1 MSEVTLLIGKKWQ
14 NLWLFRL
21 KTEILR
27 TQILKKT
34 QTPQNSLLTKGSQVR
49 MQTNE
54 EYKNHYIASSII
66 FHYHASAL
74 ALSEDLIFWIG
85 FQFRL

>member
-1 MSEVTLLIGKKWQ
+1 MSEVTLIIGKKWH
-14 NLWLFRL
+14 NLWLFHL

-27 TQILKKT
+27 TQRLKKN
-34 QTPQNSLLTKGSQVR
+34 PQQKRLLTKGSQVR

-54 EYKNHYIASSII
+54 EYKKHCIASSII

-74 ALSEDLIFWIG
+74 ALSEDLIVWIG